1 MLDMI
6 TDLQSD
12 RMDSQRAEL
21 RPSKKLTKES
31 KGTSLPGLRPQQTTS
46 AKPEDDFLDMIA
58 RVQVGIA
65 VILHIFKSSLFFVYT
80 PSRHNSSKHL
90 YEFC

>member
-31 KGTSLPGLRPQQTTS
+31 KGASLPGLRPQQTTS
-46 AKPEDDFLDMIA
+46 VKPEDDFLDMIA
-58 RVQVGIA
+58 RVQVRIA
-65 VILHIFKSSLFFVYT
+65 HILIFFCVLFFHAIIGQVCIKLGNYAD
-80 PSRHNSSKHL
+80 
-90 YEFC
+90 

>member
-31 KGTSLPGLRPQQTTS
+31 KGASLPGLRPQQTTS

-58 RVQVGIA
+58 RVQVSIA
-65 VILHIFKSSLFFVYT
+65 YSKYDCMNLLSFWYITTSS
-80 PSRHNSSKHL
+80 HNG
-90 YEFC
+90 

>member
-6 TDLQSD
+6 TDLQSE

-21 RPSKKLTKES
+21 RPAPNKLTLES
-31 KGTSLPGLRPQQTTS
+31 KGASLPGLRPQQTTS

-58 RVQVGIA
+58 RVQVRI
-65 VILHIFKSSLFFVYT
+65 
-80 PSRHNSSKHL
+80 
-90 YEFC
+90 C

>member
-6 TDLQSD
+6 SELQSE

-21 RPSKKLTKES
+21 RPPVRKPTKPNT

-46 AKPEDDFLDMIA
+46 TKPEDDFLDMIA
-58 RVQVGIA
+58 RVQVPLIA
-65 VILHIFKSSLFFVYT
+65 INVLIVQMFLMH
-80 PSRHNSSKHL
+80 SRI
-90 YEFC
+90 EI